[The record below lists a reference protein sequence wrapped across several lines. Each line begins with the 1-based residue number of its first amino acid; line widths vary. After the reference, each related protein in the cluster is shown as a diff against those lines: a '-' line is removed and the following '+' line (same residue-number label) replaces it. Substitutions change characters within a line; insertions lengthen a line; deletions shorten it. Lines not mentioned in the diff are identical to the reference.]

1 VEPAT
6 ANLTFCGCEDGA
18 GLVGDQFQAQMPSGD
33 LKKNGGHN
41 DARGSRRGR
50 IDEAFGAGYAKGHP
64 ELVAA
69 LVQAAA
75 FDRVA
80 KAITSNPVPGDL
92 ARKFLLAELTELT
105 EELEELPPPRKLGEN
120 DRLATGYLPRLEFE
134 AAVDEFF
141 ARPQTSVRGWEPAA

>member
-1 VEPAT
+1 MH
-6 ANLTFCGCEDGA
+6 ED
-18 GLVGDQFQAQMPSGD
+18 LNQAI
-33 LKKNGGHN
+33 
-41 DARGSRRGR
+41 RR

-80 KAITSNPVPGDL
+80 KAIGSHPAAGDL

-105 EELEELPPPRKLGEN
+105 EALDELPPPG
-120 DRLATGYLPRLEFE
+120 
-134 AAVDEFF
+134 
-141 ARPQTSVRGWEPAA
+141 S